1 MQRTIVFAKHDG
13 CEKEF
18 LFEVS
23 QGMVI
28 KSGDILLVETMY
40 GKRIARATG
49 DMSTGEYTD
58 KILTNLGA
66 YLPLK
71 RVLASA
77 GREMQEYIKTI
88 VIRDI
93 IVSLEVQKQGDLPF

>member
-1 MQRTIVFAKHDG
+1 MQRTIVFARHDG

-18 LFEVS
+18 LFEVH
-23 QGMVI
+23 QGMVV
-28 KSGDILLVETMY
+28 KSGDVLLVDTIK
-40 GKRIARATG
+40 GKQIAIATG
-49 DMSTGEYTD
+49 DMSKGEYSEE
-58 KILTNLGA
+58 ILIKLGA

-71 RVLASA
+71 RVLAVA
-77 GREMQEYIKTI
+77 GRDIQEYIKTV

>member
-1 MQRTIVFAKHDG
+1 MKRTIVFAKHDE

-18 LFEVS
+18 LFEVTER
-23 QGMVI
+23 MEV
-28 KSGDILLVETMY
+28 KSGDILLVETMH
-40 GKRIARATG
+40 GKQIARSTG
-49 DMSTGEYTD
+49 DMSTGDYPD
-58 KILTNLGA
+58 DILLRLGA

-71 RVLASA
+71 RVLAVA
-77 GREMQEYIKTI
+77 GRDIQEYIKTV